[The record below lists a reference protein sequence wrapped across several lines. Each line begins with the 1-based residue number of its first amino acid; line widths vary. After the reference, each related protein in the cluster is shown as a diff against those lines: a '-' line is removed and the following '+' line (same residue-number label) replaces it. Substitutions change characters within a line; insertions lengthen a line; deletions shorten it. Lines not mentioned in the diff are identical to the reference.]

1 LIVVRRFI
9 FLSAGIGSVD
19 PERTP
24 GVQAAIR
31 GVSMKSMKPFNL
43 RPLLWFDCAAAAI
56 AGTAML
62 ALAWLLAPLFGLPR
76 VVVVFVGLVNLAYGA
91 FSFSLARQPSPARGR
106 VRALVTANLLWVGVC
121 VVMALYFAGPGS
133 WLGAS
138 YMLAEGFFVGALATV
153 EARTL
158 KAIE

>member
-1 LIVVRRFI
+1 
-9 FLSAGIGSVD
+9 
-19 PERTP
+19 
-24 GVQAAIR
+24 
-31 GVSMKSMKPFNL
+31 MKPFNL

-56 AGTAML
+56 GGTAML
-62 ALAWLLAPLFGLPR
+62 ALAGLLAPLFGLSR

-121 VVMALYFAGPGS
+121 VVMAIYFAGPGS

-138 YMLAEGFFVGALATV
+138 YMLAEGFFVGLLATV
-153 EARTL
+153 EALTL
-158 KAIE
+158 KAVVWAKPK